1 MDFQTWKSLDTRNG
15 DLIFVQFTKGLP
27 SSLAH
32 LILRKIDS
40 LNKPAEK
47 GVLKAVHLDRLR
59 IQQLSFQSISTQLTS
74 LPVPVSISA
83 H

>member
-32 LILRKIDS
+32 SILRKIDS
-40 LNKPAEK
+40 LKPAEK